1 MSALDPAV
9 NECPHCSK
17 TFSLR
22 TNLTRHVKRLH
33 GKVMS
38 EVNKPLTCGTCG
50 MKCRDNYQLK
60 THERSHLKEKPFECS
75 LCNYKSSRRED
86 VARHMKKCRGPK
98 YNCANCGQMFTSKI
112 AVTDHMNW
120 DSICGNLGDQN
131 AKQDVVKIAINK
143 DMTVLGVNCS
153 ELIDR
158 AVFERRQRR
167 SERSLELIPITS
179 Y

>member
-1 MSALDPAV
+1 MVNPDPAV

-17 TFSLR
+17 TFSLK

-33 GKVMS
+33 GNVVT
-38 EVNKPLTCGTCG
+38 EVSKPLTCSACG
-50 MKCRDNYQLK
+50 MKCRDSYQLR
-60 THERSHLKEKPFECS
+60 THERSHSKEKPFECS
-75 LCNYKSSRRED
+75 FCAYKTSRKED
-86 VARHMKKCRGPK
+86 VDRHMKRCRGPK
-98 YNCANCGQMFTSKI
+98 YNCGNCGQMFTSRI

-131 AKQDVVKIAINK
+131 VKQDVVKIAINK

-158 AVFERRQRR
+158 TVFERRQRK
-167 SERSLELIPITS
+167 SVNIKTKTIT